1 MVQLA
6 PKIQSMN
13 YWNGIEMYC
22 LIKTLIHFPRKT
34 ELFANITT
42 SSKL

>member
-13 YWNGIEMYC
+13 YRNGIETYC
-22 LIKTLIHFPRKT
+22 LIKTLMHFPRKT
-34 ELFANITT
+34 ELFVNIATG
-42 SSKL
+42 S